1 MKTIIFA
8 AAVAVLA
15 AAPAAAVV
23 TGGAVTGGNSGGT
36 FVQLFPAPGFAVGNN
51 NQQSNN
57 LFAFN
62 ELQGVTLGSNL
73 AVDVGSSPILAGT
86 RVNSHIIVFDPV
98 QSRSMEGN
106 VSFNRNVIGIIT
118 SRNRLIASNFLG
130 LPFVTY
136 NTPSAVGLESGT
148 DTAWF
153 VGNTVFVDFQASNPG
168 DEIRV
173 LTAVPEPASWAM
185 LITGFGL
192 VGAAMRRRSVRQVA
206 A

>member
-1 MKTIIFA
+1 MKSIVYA
-8 AAVAVLA
+8 AALAALA
-15 AAPAAAVV
+15 AAPANAVI
-23 TGGAVTGGNSGGT
+23 TGGAVTGGNSGGA
-36 FVQLFPAPGFAVGNN
+36 FVQLFPAPGFQVGNN
-51 NQQSNN
+51 NQSSNN

-62 ELQGVTLGSNL
+62 ELQSVTLGSNL
-73 AVDVGSSPILAGT
+73 AIDVGSSPITAGT
-86 RVNSHIIVFDPV
+86 RVNSHVVVFDPV
-98 QSRSMEGN
+98 QSRTMLGN

-136 NTPSAVGLESGT
+136 NTPSAVGLEPGT

-185 LITGFGL
+185 LVAGFGL
-192 VGAAMRRRSVRQVA
+192 VGSALRRRSVRPVSA
-206 A
+206 